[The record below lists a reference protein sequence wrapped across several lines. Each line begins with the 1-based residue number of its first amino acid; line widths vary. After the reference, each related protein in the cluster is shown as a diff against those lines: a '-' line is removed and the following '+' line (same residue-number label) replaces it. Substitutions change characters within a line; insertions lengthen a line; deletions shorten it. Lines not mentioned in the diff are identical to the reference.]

1 MTLATQTMTRPRAR
15 TRKPQLDSG
24 RGWPRDIGEAF
35 ARPPGPYTLDE
46 VAFIL
51 EEEPVEL
58 LNGWLVRQEM
68 TDLYERRFVSNL
80 GSALDLAARE
90 AGFGQVLGDQTEC
103 VLSNGSVVKPD
114 VALISWK
121 RMATAVPMGPL
132 LRPTLIGSPELVV
145 EVRSPSNRRTQE
157 IFKRSFYFAN
167 GTRIVWDVD
176 DKKREVWVYRAEQ
189 PDRPAHLRTDD
200 MLTCE
205 PLIPGWRR
213 RLGDL
218 FEERVSA
225 KTLAGE
231 VAVKWVAE
239 GKAQGIAEGK
249 AQGIAE
255 GKTQGIAEGESRA
268 LRALLPTLARLRF
281 GAEVPADLPATL
293 AALSDEQLLRLQTG
307 VETAATCAEWLAMT
321 LESDSAPRP
330 YSAAG

>member
-249 AQGIAE
+249 
-255 GKTQGIAEGESRA
+255 TQGIAEGESRA

>member
-80 GSALDLAARE
+80 GGALDLAARE

-249 AQGIAE
+249 
-255 GKTQGIAEGESRA
+255 TQGIAEGESRA

-293 AALSDEQLLRLQTG
+293 AALSDEQLLRLQTS

>member
-1 MTLATQTMTRPRAR
+1 M
-15 TRKPQLDSG
+15 
-24 RGWPRDIGEAF
+24 
-35 ARPPGPYTLDE
+35 
-46 VAFIL
+46 
-51 EEEPVEL
+51 
-58 LNGWLVRQEM
+58 
-68 TDLYERRFVSNL
+68 
-80 GSALDLAARE
+80 
-90 AGFGQVLGDQTEC
+90 
-103 VLSNGSVVKPD
+103 
-114 VALISWK
+114 
-121 RMATAVPMGPL
+121 
-132 LRPTLIGSPELVV
+132 
-145 EVRSPSNRRTQE
+145 
-157 IFKRSFYFAN
+157 
-167 GTRIVWDVD
+167 WDVD

-255 GKTQGIAEGESRA
+255 GESRA

-281 GAEVPADLPATL
+281 GADLPTDLPAKL
-293 AALSDEQLLRLQTG
+293 AALRHDQLLHLQASI
-307 VETAATCAEWLAMT
+307 ETSTTVTDWLA
-321 LESDSAPRP
+321 
-330 YSAAG
+330 AASYPVPGQSPDHVPG

>member
-1 MTLATQTMTRPRAR
+1 MTVATQTMMRPRAR
-15 TRKPQLDSG
+15 PRQAPLDSG
-24 RGWPRDIGEAF
+24 SEWPRDIVEAF
-35 ARPPGPYTLDE
+35 VRPPGPYTLDE

-68 TDLYERRFVSNL
+68 TNFYERRFVSNL

-103 VLSNGSVVKPD
+103 MLSNGSVVKPD
-114 VALISWK
+114 VALISWQ
-121 RMATAVPMGPL
+121 RMATAAPMGPL
-132 LRPTLIGSPELVV
+132 LRPTLVGSPELVV
-145 EVRSPSNRRTQE
+145 EVRSPSNRRSQE
-157 IFKRSFYFAN
+157 KFKRSLYFIN
-167 GTRIVWDVD
+167 GAQIVWDVD
-176 DKKREVWVYRAEQ
+176 DKKREVWVYHAEQ
-189 PDRPAHLRTDD
+189 PDQPIHVRPNDLLD
-200 MLTCE
+200 CE

-213 RLGDL
+213 RLADL

-249 AQGIAE
+249 AQGI
-255 GKTQGIAEGESRA
+255 TEGESRA
-268 LRALLPTLARLRF
+268 LTALLPTLARLRF

-293 AALSDEQLLRLQTG
+293 AGLRYEQLLRLQTG
-307 VETAATCAEWLAMT
+307 VETAATCAEWLDMAR
-321 LESDSAPRP
+321 ESDSAPRP
-330 YSAAG
+330 AAAAG

>member
-157 IFKRSFYFAN
+157 ILKRSFYFAN

-249 AQGIAE
+249 
-255 GKTQGIAEGESRA
+255 TQGIAEGESRV

>member
-15 TRKPQLDSG
+15 TRKPPLDSG
-24 RGWPRDIGEAF
+24 REWPRDIGEAF

-249 AQGIAE
+249 
-255 GKTQGIAEGESRA
+255 TQGIAEGESRA

-293 AALSDEQLLRLQTG
+293 AALSDEQLLRLQTS

>member
-249 AQGIAE
+249 
-255 GKTQGIAEGESRA
+255 TQGIAEGESRA

-293 AALSDEQLLRLQTG
+293 AALSDEQLLRLQTS

>member
-249 AQGIAE
+249 
-255 GKTQGIAEGESRA
+255 TQGIAEGESRA

-293 AALSDEQLLRLQTG
+293 AALSAEQLLRLQTG